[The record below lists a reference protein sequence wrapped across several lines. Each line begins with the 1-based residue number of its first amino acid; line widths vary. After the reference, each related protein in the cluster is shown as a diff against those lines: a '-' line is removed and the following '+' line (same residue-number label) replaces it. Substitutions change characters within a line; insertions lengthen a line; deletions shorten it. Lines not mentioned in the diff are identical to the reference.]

1 MNAPFPGPTAVAE
14 GRDATIV
21 ARSRSRPNGY
31 WKLGHRDSKLGLPAG
46 VVLLL
51 LTLVVTPVS
60 GVAQEAEI
68 FAVRYGEITDFPLR
82 SLIPDAPQDETID
95 IAMAVWLIRSGDRL
109 ILFDTGFFRE
119 DWLGRFNVRGFVR
132 PDRVLSRIGVNPGD
146 VTDIVVSHAHWDHMG
161 GLELFPNA
169 MVWIQEAE
177 FKYYTGAA
185 WQPGGNSGGI
195 DSADVAHLVA
205 RNTAG
210 SVRLIGGDD
219 IEILPGIRVFTGA
232 RHTYASQY
240 LVVDGPT
247 RYVLASDNA
256 YLYRNV
262 EEGRAGATFAPQ
274 DRDTNIAALR
284 RMVEL
289 AGDFARVIPGH
300 DAELFRRFPTVAE
313 GVVRIHP

>member
-21 ARSRSRPNGY
+21 ARSRSRLNGY

-177 FKYYTGAA
+177 FTYYTGAA
-185 WQPGGNSGGI
+185 WQPGWQQRWHRQCGRGSSGGAEHRGVGSLDRRRRHRDPSR
-195 DSADVAHLVA
+195 DSSLHGRPPHLRLAVPGGRWPDSLRLGLRQCISVPERRRGSGWCDVRASRQGHQHRCAQAHG
-205 RNTAG
+205 R
-210 SVRLIGGDD
+210 
-219 IEILPGIRVFTGA
+219 TG
-232 RHTYASQY
+232 
-240 LVVDGPT
+240 
-247 RYVLASDNA
+247 
-256 YLYRNV
+256 
-262 EEGRAGATFAPQ
+262 
-274 DRDTNIAALR
+274 
-284 RMVEL
+284 
-289 AGDFARVIPGH
+289 
-300 DAELFRRFPTVAE
+300 RRFRPSNT
-313 GVVRIHP
+313 GS